1 MSKETETTDKAQ
13 NGNDFIADVMAML
26 PTDEEIKNMMTT
38 SHYHHETGHY
48 RKVRLDRIQGAKMVR
63 DLIKKRL
70 TGNQP

>member
-1 MSKETETTDKAQ
+1 MSKENNTLDKPQ

-38 SHYHHETGHY
+38 SHYNYETGHY

-70 TGNQP
+70 TGN